1 VRDEGRSVFATFEEA
16 REFAEKALLKTGLFQ
31 RASGLGPLAQLKASA
46 RNVLLFASYA
56 GACYLHDESST
67 IVPAGASL
75 FPDGEILSFAYPP
88 LLFAVNE
95 STNALCYPWNGLS
108 FGKAWELREET
119 VRALLEGEKYLV
131 ILGKPYVDY
140 LHRKVEWVFQDV
152 LRGAP
157 VPSWW
162 PEHGVVTDEWGKR
175 MVLKEQLQ
183 RLLALCREE
192 GLAPTDVLVYTVDL
206 GAPGYGPGESFYGY
220 LAGVEFVR
228 RGYLVSRTNLTG
240 IGPTDDLFA
249 FRPQD
254 LERGAFLL
262 ELTLMAEL
270 PPTKS
275 TEGETVFMEIEDT
288 PREISQ
294 RHGLPKVIDYLGSF
308 TQSYI
313 VAPFIEHYA
322 ATEKCP
328 AAVPPCRR
336 GPQAAPPAGR
346 SWAEGWSPGIRRG
359 TSSSSPP
366 KGRERKGRG
375 CSPR

>member
-1 VRDEGRSVFATFEEA
+1 VRDERRSVFATFEEA

-31 RASGLGPLAQLKASA
+31 RASGLEPLARLKASA
-46 RNVLLFASYA
+46 RNALLFASYA
-56 GACYLHDESST
+56 GACYLHDENST

-88 LLFAVNE
+88 ALFAVNE

-108 FGKAWELREET
+108 FGKARELRDET
-119 VRALLEGEKYLV
+119 VRALLEGEKYLA
-131 ILGKPYVDY
+131 ILGKAYVDY
-140 LHRKVEWVFQDV
+140 LHRKVEWVLQDV
-152 LRGAP
+152 LLGVP
-157 VPSWW
+157 VTLPSWW

-192 GLAPTDVLVYTVDL
+192 GLAPTDVLVYVVDL
-206 GAPGYGPGESFYGY
+206 GAPGYCPGEDFYGY

-228 RGYLVSRTNLTG
+228 RGYLVTKTEPQSG
-240 IGPTDDLFA
+240 IGPTDDLLA

-254 LERGAFLL
+254 LERGAFL
-262 ELTLMAEL
+262 
-270 PPTKS
+270 S

-294 RHGLPKVIDYLGSF
+294 RHGLPKVINRLGSF

-322 ATEKCP
+322 TTEKCP
-328 AAVPPCRR
+328 YCGSPLPEGATSAPP
-336 GPQAAPPAGR
+336 PPAGR
-346 SWAEGWSPGIRRG
+346 SWAGGWSPGTGRG

-366 KGRERKGRG
+366 RGKEKKRRG